1 MSYVSLSDEETK
13 VIFAGEAATDF
24 AALDAS
30 EQEEVITRLLNI
42 VTSEAP
48 PSSFIYERI
57 ANLDIITVGDQ
68 CRLYTK
74 VVDEIPRGD
83 TEYHV
88 IYLFFI
94 DPYHDY
100 PHKALAAYSPSAEA
114 KAEEVTALEQVS
126 DVEQYFADHDA
137 LDEDDLR
144 DLLP

>member
-1 MSYVSLSDEETK
+1 
-13 VIFAGEAATDF
+13 VIRG
-24 AALDAS
+24 
-30 EQEEVITRLLNI
+30 
-42 VTSEAP
+42 
-48 PSSFIYERI
+48 
-57 ANLDIITVGDQ
+57 
-68 CRLYTK
+68 RLYTK

-126 DVEQYFADHDA
+126 DVEQYSVLHKAA
-137 LDEDDLR
+137 
-144 DLLP
+144 

>member
-1 MSYVSLSDEETK
+1 MSVSPTSISSPSVIRADCTPKSLTKSHVET
-13 VIFAGEAATDF
+13 
-24 AALDAS
+24 
-30 EQEEVITRLLNI
+30 R
-42 VTSEAP
+42 
-48 PSSFIYERI
+48 
-57 ANLDIITVGDQ
+57 
-68 CRLYTK
+68 
-74 VVDEIPRGD
+74 
-83 TEYHV
+83 EYHV